1 MDVTFN
7 GFQCYIEFGQY
18 GNGNTA
24 ILLKDHEDDGTVAVA
39 TTNTGTEVP
48 ENIVAVKD
56 WSENSGM
63 VATLAAFGV
72 IETKPYRS
80 EEVGFVQIEFF
91 PLTARAFQELEK
103 QKKGANQNG

>member
-7 GFQCYIEFGQY
+7 GFHCYIEFGQY

-63 VATLAAFGV
+63 VATLAAFNV
-72 IETKPYRS
+72 IDPKLYRS
-80 EEVGFVQIEFF
+80 EESGFVQVEYF
-91 PLTARAFQELEK
+91 PLTTRAVQELEK
-103 QKKGANQNG
+103 QKKGDN